1 MRSRTHIPAV
11 VGQAAIALWSLA
23 VAVLAPAVS
32 HAQEISDEW
41 QFGATIYGWLPDIAG
56 TVVFPSGAESSIGV
70 DISTI
75 LDHLKMTAQG
85 SFEVQKGRWGAYTD
99 VIYLDVG
106 EAKSQTRGITIGDV
120 ALPASVTAAVD
131 FDMKTTLWTLG
142 GRYRVASEPASTFD
156 VLAGVRLADL
166 QQNLNWE
173 FTGDSGSVAPPP
185 RTGSRSVSANN
196 WDAIVGVKGRFRL
209 GADHSWFVP
218 YYFDVGTGDSDL
230 TLQGVLGLG
239 YVFGWGEL
247 GVAWRYMEYE
257 FEAGSPIKDLDLSG
271 PALGATFR
279 W

>member
-1 MRSRTHIPAV
+1 MRSRTHVPAV
-11 VGQAAIALWSLA
+11 VGKAAIALSSLA
-23 VAVLAPAVS
+23 AAVLAPAIS
-32 HAQEISDEW
+32 YAQEISDEW
-41 QFGATIYGWLPDIAG
+41 QFGATIYGWLPDISG

-106 EAKSQTRGITIGDV
+106 ESNSQTRGITIGDV
-120 ALPASVTAAVD
+120 GLPASVTAAVD
-131 FDMKTTLWTLG
+131 LDMKTTLWTLG
-142 GRYRVASEPASTFD
+142 GSYRVASEPASTFD
-156 VLAGVRLADL
+156 VLAGVRLMDL

-173 FTGDSGSVAPPP
+173 FTGDFGSVAPPP
-185 RTGSRSVSANN
+185 RTGSRSVSADN
-196 WDAIVGVKGRFRL
+196 WDVIAGVKGRFGL
-209 GADHSWFVP
+209 GADHKWIVP

-230 TLQGVLGLG
+230 TLQGVLGVG

-257 FEAGSPIKDLDLSG
+257 FESGNPIKDVDFSG